1 MNPFYTRLVTLYKQ
15 SKGIYDDDGYALV
28 FGWSDVLRD
37 LEKVAA
43 EGKTEA
49 WFSEN
54 MQTAREMADACGLTW
69 DNVTKDVQFVKVT
82 IPTK

>member
-1 MNPFYTRLVTLYKQ
+1 MNPFYDHLLRLYKQ
-15 SKGIYDDDGYALV
+15 SKSIFDDDDGIESSWA
-28 FGWSDVLRD
+28 DVLRD

-54 MQTAREMADACGLTW
+54 RQAARDVADACGLTW
-69 DNVTKDVQFVKVT
+69 DNAKEDVQFVKIT
-82 IPTK
+82 IPI